1 MVHEQGS
8 LSAGVTSR
16 GGREDENKPAMDVD
30 GMKFQ
35 VERKAGRRIQSRK
48 ELVGGGEGWRNR
60 KDQSVPGTQVSIV
73 GSHTCSGKTGRWSQ
87 V

>member
-1 MVHEQGS
+1 
-8 LSAGVTSR
+8 
-16 GGREDENKPAMDVD
+16 MDVE

-60 KDQSVPGTQVSIV
+60 KDQNFSPGTQVSIV
-73 GSHTCSGKTGRWSQ
+73 GSHTCSGKTGRWRQ